1 MLHKVINWVIVGL
14 GNPGETYALHRHNVG
29 FIVLDAVKK
38 ALDAPKGVVQ
48 FSSQVATASYKEARV
63 YLQKP
68 MTYMNLSGR
77 AVKELLSFYKLE
89 VEKVIVIHDDLDLPL
104 GKVKIKQ
111 GGSSGGHNGLK
122 SLSESLGSDGYV
134 RVRVGIGRPPFEKE
148 AVVNYV
154 LSPFSKAE
162 KVLVEV
168 ATDVAVRASLLIVE
182 KGAVVAMNEI
192 NGLV

>member
-1 MLHKVINWVIVGL
+1 VLHKVINWVIVGL